1 MKTFKILAL
10 ALGLGVLATSL
21 TGLINNTPEGLVGA
35 VHYGYPLPW
44 LYQVV
49 YPGAPMQVDAVILL
63 VDIAIWS
70 IIIGMVLLLLQSV
83 LRA

>member
-1 MKTFKILAL
+1 MKTSRLLAL
-10 ALGLGVLATSL
+10 ALGLGILVTGL

-49 YPGAPMQVDAVILL
+49 YPGAPMQVDPVILL
-63 VDIAIWS
+63 VNIATWS
-70 IIIGMVLLLLQSV
+70 VLSGLGLLLLGSV
-83 LRA
+83 HKN

>member
-1 MKTFKILAL
+1 MKTSRILAL
-10 ALGLGVLATSL
+10 ALGLGVLVTGL

-49 YPGAPMQVDAVILL
+49 YPGAPMQVDPVILL

-70 IIIGMVLLLLQSV
+70 VIIGMILLLLQSV
-83 LRA
+83 SRA

>member
-1 MKTFKILAL
+1 MKTSRLLAL
-10 ALGLGVLATSL
+10 ALGLGILVTGL

-49 YPGAPMQVDAVILL
+49 YPGAPMQVDPVILL

-70 IIIGMVLLLLQSV
+70 VIIGMILLLLQSV
-83 LRA
+83 SRA

>member
-1 MKTFKILAL
+1 MKASRLLAL
-10 ALGLGVLATSL
+10 ALGLGILVTGL

-49 YPGAPMQVDAVILL
+49 YPGAPMQVDTVKLL
-63 VDIAIWS
+63 VDVAIWS
-70 IIIGMVLLLLQSV
+70 VIIGTILLLLQSV

>member
-1 MKTFKILAL
+1 MNASRLLAL
-10 ALGLGVLATSL
+10 ALGLGVLATGL
-21 TGLINNTPEGLVGA
+21 TGLINNTPAGLVGA

-49 YPGAPMQVDAVILL
+49 YPGAPMQVDSVILL

-70 IIIGMVLLLLQSV
+70 VIIGMVLLLLQSV